1 MKQVG
6 SDGKFIDSASPS
18 PKSSPNRVGEGGGG
32 GGEGGGGWRGEGE
45 GPGMLLEHQLKK
57 TGEEES
63 RMVDPWRR
71 GVDYSALVEQI
82 QLIGVG
88 RGMQGMYVLDFV
100 GLLVFVLD

>member
-1 MKQVG
+1 MKQVR

-18 PKSSPNRVGEGGGG
+18 PKSSPNR
-32 GGEGGGGWRGEGE
+32 EGGGGWRGEGE
-45 GPGMLLEHQLKK
+45 GPGMLLEHQLMR

-63 RMVDPWRR
+63 RMADPWRR
-71 GVDYSALVEQI
+71 GVDYSALMEQI